1 MLLVAVFCFFLFFFF
16 FWKCQNLLLSLLM
29 CLVSW
34 RIVFHH
40 AKACYI
46 YGAVGNPREGPGG
59 PAPLFLDQT
68 EARRVEKNFFETAPV
83 PLISGS
89 GWLFP
94 PPPPPFVWRSGV
106 WKQFYA
112 KVLSKCCKCTD
123 VSLLTKKHW
132 TDFAF
137 ITTHV
142 QRVAGKPRTKASKA
156 VYVNCFSLSLKTK
169 RCSIPSKL
177 EILFFLWSHS
187 ETRKGTFMRSWVI
200 FNKQNQQRQR
210 DDKGHGAR
218 RS

>member
-1 MLLVAVFCFFLFFFF
+1 MFLVAVFCFFLFFLKVSKSLVESF
-16 FWKCQNLLLSLLM
+16 NVSRLLANRVPSCKGMLHLRCRGGS
-29 CLVSW
+29 
-34 RIVFHH
+34 RG
-40 AKACYI
+40 
-46 YGAVGNPREGPGG
+46 GARG

-68 EARRVEKNFFETAPV
+68 EAQRVENKIFETAPL

-89 GWLFP
+89 GW
-94 PPPPPFVWRSGV
+94 PPPPFIWRSGV

-112 KVLSKCCKCTD
+112 KVLSECCKCTD
-123 VSLLTKKHW
+123 VSLLKKKHW
-132 TDFAF
+132 TSFAF

-142 QRVAGKPRTKASKA
+142 HRVARKPKTRASKA

-169 RCSIPSKL
+169 RYSIASKR
-177 EILFFLWSHS
+177 EILFFLWSYS

>member
-1 MLLVAVFCFFLFFFF
+1 MQRHVTFTVQ
-16 FWKCQNLLLSLLM
+16 WGIQG
-29 CLVSW
+29 
-34 RIVFHH
+34 R
-40 AKACYI
+40 
-46 YGAVGNPREGPGG
+46 GRGG
-59 PAPLFLDQT
+59 PPPLIFRPNCGSKG
-68 EARRVEKNFFETAPV
+68 RRIFFETAPPL

-89 GWLFP
+89 GW
-94 PPPPPFVWRSGV
+94 PPPPFIRRSGI

-112 KVLSKCCKCTD
+112 KVLSKCCKSTD
-123 VSLLTKKHW
+123 VSLLKKKHW
-132 TDFAF
+132 TSFAF

-142 QRVAGKPRTKASKA
+142 HRVARKPKTRASKA

-169 RCSIPSKL
+169 RYSIASKR
-177 EILFFLWSHS
+177 EILFFLWSYS

>member
-1 MLLVAVFCFFLFFFF
+1 MGD
-16 FWKCQNLLLSLLM
+16 S
-29 CLVSW
+29 
-34 RIVFHH
+34 
-40 AKACYI
+40 
-46 YGAVGNPREGPGG
+46 GEGPGG
-59 PAPLFLDQT
+59 GGALIFRPNWGPKGEKKIVLRPPPSHLSRDLDD
-68 EARRVEKNFFETAPV
+68 RH
-83 PLISGS
+83 
-89 GWLFP
+89 P
-94 PPPPPFVWRSGV
+94 PPPPPLPFIWRSSV

-123 VSLLTKKHW
+123 VGLLKKKHW

-137 ITTHV
+137 ITIHV
-142 QRVAGKPRTKASKA
+142 HRVAGKPKTKASKA

-169 RCSIPSKL
+169 RYSIPSKL
-177 EILFFLWSHS
+177 EILFFLWSYS

>member
-1 MLLVAVFCFFLFFFF
+1 
-16 FWKCQNLLLSLLM
+16 M

-40 AKACYI
+40 AKACCI
-46 YGAVGNPREGPGG
+46 YGAVGDPGG

-68 EARRVEKNFFETAPV
+68 EARRVEKNCFEPAPL

-89 GWLFP
+89 GWP
-94 PPPPPFVWRSGV
+94 PSPPPPFCQSAV
-106 WKQFYA
+106 
-112 KVLSKCCKCTD
+112 KVLQMHRCQS
-123 VSLLTKKHW
+123 VKKENW

-137 ITTHV
+137 ITIHV
-142 QRVAGKPRTKASKA
+142 HRVAGKPKTKASKA

-169 RCSIPSKL
+169 RYSIPSKL
-177 EILFFLWSHS
+177 EILFFLWSYS

-210 DDKGHGAR
+210 DDKCHGAR